1 MVARLLG
8 GSDDE
13 LVTEHS
19 PGLHI
24 ERHRTELRALRNEAD
39 FLGAVTKIGAL
50 ADSDD
55 SCWDDSQSWTAAYRL
70 IAAADVA
77 GERGWTST
85 VGPIFERVALGDLN
99 GLMQS
104 VRHGPERAFDDD
116 LNGFA
121 NVLEPLVDHQRP
133 RTRQWAVREL
143 GILRLRRSLSA
154 LLRAAADP
162 VVEVR
167 NEAMTS
173 LRMLAQRHPEA
184 AAALDALE

>member
-1 MVARLLG
+1 M
-8 GSDDE
+8 
-13 LVTEHS
+13 TEHS
-19 PGLHI
+19 PGLRI
-24 ERHRTELRALRNEAD
+24 ERHRAELRALDNEAA
-39 FLGAVTKIGAL
+39 FLGAVKEIVAL

-55 SCWDDSQSWTAAYRL
+55 SSWDKSESWTAAYRL

-77 GERGWTST
+77 SERSWTSA
-85 VGPIFERVALGDLN
+85 VGPIYERVALGDLD

-104 VRHGPERAFDDD
+104 IRHGPERAFGND

-133 RTRQWAVREL
+133 GTRQWAVREL
-143 GILRLRRSLSA
+143 GILRLRRSVVA
-154 LLRAAADP
+154 LLRAASDP

-167 NEAMTS
+167 NEAITS

-184 AAALDALE
+184 AAALDDLD